1 MNIPSIPVL
10 RAFIEV
16 ARCNS
21 FTRAADTLCL
31 TQSAVSKQV
40 QTLEEQLGCRL
51 FVRSG
56 KTLTLTPAGHAYL
69 AHANDALAM
78 LQEGRAIAQEVAGE
92 KAPASAVEISASPAF
107 ASYWLIPRLPGF
119 RERAPGTRLIVRP
132 RLPDFSPVTERF
144 DLEVRVGAGRWPDAR
159 AIRLLGREM
168 ALVASPELL
177 GDTRATLR
185 QLQGLPVLHRAQRG
199 YDWREWSASAAPGWN
214 PRAGAG
220 LLFEGFSVLI
230 PAVVAGLGVAI
241 CPLFLVLDQLEAGR
255 LVRPLGECVR
265 TRYAYHAVL
274 PTGASHGAARDRFLD
289 WMLVE
294 SETTQMRIQKHLD
307 SWHSMEE

>member
-1 MNIPSIPVL
+1 
-10 RAFIEV
+10 
-16 ARCNS
+16 
-21 FTRAADTLCL
+21 
-31 TQSAVSKQV
+31 
-40 QTLEEQLGCRL
+40 
-51 FVRSG
+51 
-56 KTLTLTPAGHAYL
+56 
-69 AHANDALAM
+69 
-78 LQEGRAIAQEVAGE
+78 
-92 KAPASAVEISASPAF
+92 
-107 ASYWLIPRLPGF
+107 PRLPGF

-230 PAVVAGLGVAI
+230 PAVVAGLGV
-241 CPLFLVLDQLEAGR
+241 
-255 LVRPLGECVR
+255 
-265 TRYAYHAVL
+265 
-274 PTGASHGAARDRFLD
+274 
-289 WMLVE
+289 
-294 SETTQMRIQKHLD
+294 
-307 SWHSMEE
+307 